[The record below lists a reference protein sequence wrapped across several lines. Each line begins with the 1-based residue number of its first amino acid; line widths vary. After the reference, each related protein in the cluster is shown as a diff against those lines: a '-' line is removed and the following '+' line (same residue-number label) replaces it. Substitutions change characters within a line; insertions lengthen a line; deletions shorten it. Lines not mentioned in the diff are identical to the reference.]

1 MTFIILDIIYRAHI
15 YWGKWCTAICLRYL
29 NATYI
34 HSWARWFITVQVIV
48 INMTFLSRKPLRPQ
62 WLNDFDVRTYT

>member
-15 YWGKWCTAICLRYL
+15 YWGKWRTVICLRYL

-34 HSWARWFITVQVIV
+34 HSWARLFITVQVIV
-48 INMTFLSRKPLRPQ
+48 INMTFNHKMIES
-62 WLNDFDVRTYT
+62 